1 MGKQIGFGDYKDG
14 GKTGSETVLGN
25 TPTES
30 TTCVSFDGLKAKRR
44 AAFKVLDAEQK
55 LLSHLHQAFIAEA
68 RKKQGEG
75 DAEGAKKAMQ
85 VSRHHVR
92 KCCRDTVPAE
102 RRDKKTG
109 AMVPTG
115 APGQAEVH
123 AAGGESGAHVW
134 VGVKH
139 CCSTWFCP
147 VCGPKVMARRR
158 EEIEKCIE
166 LMKDTQRQFM
176 FCTFTFPHEYGAPLS
191 IYMDKLRDVLKKF
204 RSGRQWELFKK
215 RVELVGYIRAQE
227 VTHGNHGWH
236 PHYHELLITKAL
248 SKEEAES
255 AAAFLSKRWV
265 DVCRRAGLISDEK
278 ARDAYAHAVD
288 VKSGADPVTQEYLSK
303 LVCWELSSVTTKATK
318 TRGLQPFQILS
329 NACNGDGKSQR
340 LWIEYMLGMY
350 RKAALYWSPGLKEL
364 CGIDELTDEQLLEG
378 EVEKE
383 PVLIASS
390 RAFLHIAKRRL
401 QVPILELTEAE
412 RMDTVKKI
420 DSRLGLHLIYS
431 EGAEAGLAQ
440 ATDGKQS

>member
-1 MGKQIGFGDYKDG
+1 MGSELGFGDNKNG
-14 GKTGSETVLGN
+14 SSTGVSPVLGN
-25 TPTES
+25 IPTES
-30 TTCVSFDGLKAKRR
+30 PTCGISDSLKSKRR
-44 AAFKVLDAEQK
+44 AAFRVLDAEQK
-55 LLSHLHQAFIAEA
+55 LLSSLYPAFLNEA
-68 RKKQGEG
+68 KKRQVEG
-75 DAEGAKKAMQ
+75 DADGAKLAMQ

-109 AMVPTG
+109 QMVATG

-123 AAGGESGAHVW
+123 AAGGESSSHVW

-139 CCSTWFCP
+139 CASTWFCP

-158 EEIEKCIE
+158 QEIEKCVE
-166 LMKDTQRQFM
+166 LMKSGGQQFM
-176 FCTFTFPHEYGAPLS
+176 FCTFTFPHTYGAPLS
-191 IYMDKLRDVLKKF
+191 TYMDKLRDVLKMF
-204 RSGRQWELFKK
+204 RRGKSWDLFKK
-215 RVELVGYIRAQE
+215 RVEMVGYIRAQE

-278 ARDAYAHAVD
+278 AQDAYAHAVD

-318 TRGLQPFQILS
+318 TKGLQPFQILS
-329 NACNGDGKSQR
+329 NACNGDGKSKK
-340 LWIEYMLGMY
+340 LWVEYMLGMY

-401 QVPILELTEAE
+401 QVPILELTEE
-412 RMDTVKKI
+412 QRMGTVRKI
-420 DSRLGLHLIYS
+420 DSKLGLHLIYGS
-431 EGAEAGLAQ
+431 ERAEAGLAQ
-440 ATDGKQS
+440 KTRSE